1 MKLWRL
7 ASKKEIDNMTFEE
20 AVEIVMTQVEL
31 GHRTGDF
38 RPREHMT
45 KALEIV
51 LAKAEGTKAHWIIE
65 KWPSGWIKRGNC
77 SNCGNS
83 PRDPYKLS
91 KYCDECGAK
100 MDEDVVFADT
110 TTAKWIVMDEY
121 YPLMCTNCH
130 FEYVDEDDVVPN
142 RCPGCGSPMDKEVW
156 YSYK

>member
-51 LAKAEGTKAHWIIE
+51 LAKAEGTKAHWTDD
-65 KWPSGWIKRGNC
+65 GYC
-77 SNCGNS
+77 SV
-83 PRDPYKLS
+83 
-91 KYCDECGAK
+91 CGAPIPT
-100 MDEDVVFADT
+100 DSRLDYISEND
-110 TTAKWIVMDEY
+110 
-121 YPLMCTNCH
+121 CH
-130 FEYVDEDDVVPN
+130 YCYD
-142 RCPGCGSPMDKEVW
+142 CGSKMNEKMEEN
-156 YSYK
+156 